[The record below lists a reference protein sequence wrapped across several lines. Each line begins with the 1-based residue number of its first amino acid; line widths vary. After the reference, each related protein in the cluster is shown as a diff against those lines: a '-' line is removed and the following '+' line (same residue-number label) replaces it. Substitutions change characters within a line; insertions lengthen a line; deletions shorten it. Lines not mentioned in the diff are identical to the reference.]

1 MEVTICD
8 FQNLRFQFGTLEKN
22 KNLNFSRSQ
31 FVTLKKKNKMKKEK
45 TQKVKA
51 LIPQEIIEQK
61 IYLIRGKKVM
71 LDSDLAIVYG
81 VSTKAFNQ
89 AVKRNEKRFPVDFM
103 FRLTMGEA
111 LASRSQIVTL
121 KRGQNIKYLPQAFT
135 EQGVAMLSSV
145 LKSERAIQTNIQ
157 IIRTFT
163 KLREMIV
170 SNKELRKRIEDM
182 EEKYDK
188 RFKVVFDT
196 LKNLIEDNKK
206 EISIEKKEP
215 IGFRVKKT

>member
-1 MEVTICD
+1 M
-8 FQNLRFQFGTLEKN
+8 
-22 KNLNFSRSQ
+22 
-31 FVTLKKKNKMKKEK
+31 TLKKKNKMKKEK

>member
-1 MEVTICD
+1 
-8 FQNLRFQFGTLEKN
+8 
-22 KNLNFSRSQ
+22 
-31 FVTLKKKNKMKKEK
+31 VTLKKKNKMKKEK